1 MGFFKKIKKAV
12 KKVAKQTKT
21 NLKGAKKIAKKVTA
35 ANPLIL
41 GSKAQKLLSKGAKA
55 ALPFALGAAGGSL
68 IASVGKAVPFANQAG
83 EILSKAGGYAQDFSD
98 KVDQI
103 SGLLDSFDGGG
114 GGGAVDQ
121 GPPAQLPDSFQPQG
135 PAPEGTIMG
144 MKPTTLL
151 LVGGGALALIL
162 FLRSRK

>member
-1 MGFFKKIKKAV
+1 MGFFKKVKKAV
-12 KKVAKQTKT
+12 KKAGKQLKT

-35 ANPLIL
+35 ANPLVP

-55 ALPFALGAAGGSL
+55 ALPVALGAAGGSL

-83 EILSKAGGYAQDFSD
+83 DILSKAGGYAQDISE
-98 KVDQI
+98 KIDQV

-114 GGGAVDQ
+114 GGGGDQ
-121 GPPAQLPDSFQPQG
+121 AQPPQQLPDSFMPQG
-135 PAPEGTIMG
+135 PAAENTILG